1 MFVWLILAG
10 IYYFFIAYPLLRF
23 EVIKKLPVPK
33 WNLAAVSVI
42 YLFAGVFIYMA
53 VSSEQFVYYWDYGK
67 YYQQALDLEN
77 QYRTDA
83 FSVLEHVYTTSINS
97 DYGAWIP
104 SMLAWPLQFTQ
115 GRFVDYM
122 MLVYAMFAVPAV
134 FSLSMLGMVW
144 FGSHS
149 KYSFLIFHA
158 VIMLMPWFMQPMLAG
173 YPGIAAFVPLVCSMW
188 IFYKSDGLYRITNID
203 SLALAASLI
212 AAALLRRY
220 YCFYLIGFI
229 FGGAGYSFCHWRLK
243 RQGKS
248 EIKTYILSYLK
259 VGMIGLL
266 ALVMFFNGFIQR
278 VLFVDYS
285 EIYVAYN
292 VGDLFSKYKTFVQ
305 HLGILLLAILIV
317 SAVLIIFKHK
327 EYLPL
332 LVFCVVF
339 EITAT
344 AYFFYVQS
352 PGVHHYWIFLL
363 PILLLFLFLSDIGKK
378 GLPVYLCVLMGMCFL
393 YNTAYV
399 YAGNSL
405 IMLNPYIC
413 QKDRYVA
420 RHRSDINELKE
431 LDRYLRSIQKEKKI
445 YCLSSSRVL
454 NDDILKKLYLPDA
467 SSLHLEP
474 VAHVDLRDGFP
485 TEFFDSDIVVT
496 TVPVQTHLQEGTQQ
510 VITIL
515 QNELTDEHSKIAQHF
530 QEVYSVSLQEGVEA
544 VVYIKKEPFQTEDIQ
559 YLQSL
564 YDQSYPDWK
573 ELFYHRFEEYLSKSV
588 V

>member
-1 MFVWLILAG
+1 
-10 IYYFFIAYPLLRF
+10 
-23 EVIKKLPVPK
+23 
-33 WNLAAVSVI
+33 
-42 YLFAGVFIYMA
+42 
-53 VSSEQFVYYWDYGK
+53 
-67 YYQQALDLEN
+67 
-77 QYRTDA
+77 
-83 FSVLEHVYTTSINS
+83 
-97 DYGAWIP
+97 
-104 SMLAWPLQFTQ
+104 
-115 GRFVDYM
+115 
-122 MLVYAMFAVPAV
+122 
-134 FSLSMLGMVW
+134 
-144 FGSHS
+144 
-149 KYSFLIFHA
+149 
-158 VIMLMPWFMQPMLAG
+158 
-173 YPGIAAFVPLVCSMW
+173 
-188 IFYKSDGLYRITNID
+188 
-203 SLALAASLI
+203 
-212 AAALLRRY
+212 
-220 YCFYLIGFI
+220 
-229 FGGAGYSFCHWRLK
+229 
-243 RQGKS
+243 
-248 EIKTYILSYLK
+248 
-259 VGMIGLL
+259 MIGLL

-292 VGDLFSKYKTFVQ
+292 VGNLFSKYKTFVQ
-305 HLGILLLAILIV
+305 HLGILLLAILIFY
-317 SAVLIIFKHK
+317 AVLIVFKHK
-327 EYLPL
+327 EYLSL
-332 LVFCVVF
+332 LVFCIVF

-363 PILLLFLFLSDIGKK
+363 PILLLFLFLSDKGKK
-378 GLPVYLCVLMGMCFL
+378 GLPVYLCALMGMCFL

-413 QKDRYVA
+413 QRDRYAA
-420 RHRSDINELKE
+420 RHRSDMDELKE
-431 LDRYLRSIQKEKKI
+431 LDRYLKSFQKEKKI
-445 YCLSSSRVL
+445 YCFSRSRVL

-467 SSLHLEP
+467 SSLNLEP

-485 TEFFDSDIVVT
+485 TGFFDSDIVVT

-564 YDQSYPDWK
+564 YDQSYSDWK